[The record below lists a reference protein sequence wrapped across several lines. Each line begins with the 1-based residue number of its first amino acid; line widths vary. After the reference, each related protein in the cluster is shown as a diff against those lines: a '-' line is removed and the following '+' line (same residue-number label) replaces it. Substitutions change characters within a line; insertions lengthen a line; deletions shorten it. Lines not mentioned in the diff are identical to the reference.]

1 MNENKSVEGM
11 SALLV
16 AMADEAGRREARVR
30 KSGAWCFFCGAT
42 DNLARCGCALPESLG
57 CINERLCRDCRDA
70 HRIVA
75 DHLRKMFD
83 ARIVNRVSSIRE
95 KYFYQLCGAA
105 ESLAEKHGMNP
116 EDETGLKFL
125 LCQACAFDQ
134 TKGEFKS
141 TITDA
146 FHRSRFADFQGL
158 ARELEREQGV
168 ELRSLLCKL
177 LVSKS
182 N

>member
-11 SALLV
+11 SELLI

-30 KSGAWCFFCGAT
+30 RSGEWCYFCGAT
-42 DNLARCGCALPESLG
+42 DNFARCGCALPESLA
-57 CINERLCRDCRDA
+57 CINQRVCRECRDA
-70 HRIVA
+70 HRIIA
-75 DHLRKMFD
+75 DHLRKMFS

-95 KYFYQLCGAA
+95 KLFYQLCGAA

-116 EDETGLKFL
+116 EAENGLKFL

-134 TKGEFKS
+134 TKIEFRS

-168 ELRSLLCKL
+168 ELRSLMCKWL
-177 LVSKS
+177 TAAK
-182 N
+182 